1 MKISNEFK
9 IGFWTIAAIAVLVFG
24 IQYLKGINSLHLG
37 TFYYVACD
45 DVEGLATSGPV
56 KVNGFQVG
64 LIRSM
69 EYDFKKTGKV
79 IVEINIDQ
87 DDLQIP
93 SDSKA
98 MIQSDLLGTSSLVIE
113 LGTATTILKSRD
125 TIQGGERMAGILD
138 KAEPIIPAINALMPK
153 IDSLICGVN
162 ILVNDSK
169 MQESLLEINSL
180 TTQLNR
186 TVKDLN
192 KMLEGDVPAI
202 LANINSTTENLDT
215 ISSQIA
221 SADVNRLLIKANETL
236 EKTNTLLASLS
247 TNDGTAGKIIN
258 TTELHDQLTEAI
270 SSVNNLIEDI
280 KENPKRY
287 INIKLFGK

>member
-1 MKISNEFK
+1 MKINNEFK

-98 MIQSDLLGTSSLVIE
+98 LIQSDLLGTSSLVIE
-113 LGTATTILKSRD
+113 LGTATTILNSRD

-153 IDSLICGVN
+153 IDSLISGVN